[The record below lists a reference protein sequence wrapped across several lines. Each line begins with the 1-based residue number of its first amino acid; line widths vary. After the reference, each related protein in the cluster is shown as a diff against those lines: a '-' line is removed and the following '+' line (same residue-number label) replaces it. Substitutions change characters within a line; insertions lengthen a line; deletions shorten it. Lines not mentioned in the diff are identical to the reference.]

1 MQGEGIVGDAV
12 VRPAQ
17 GTVEDRV
24 DVDEGLRIW
33 QTTIQNTGQDRLTGP
48 RYRQK
53 SGRVGSGRD
62 RVGEYLPD
70 LSRPMLLSYT

>member
-24 DVDEGLRIW
+24 DVDEGSETGKR
-33 QTTIQNTGQDRLTGP
+33 QFKIQV
-48 RYRQK
+48 K
-53 SGRVGSGRD
+53 IA
-62 RVGEYLPD
+62 
-70 LSRPMLLSYT
+70 

>member
-33 QTTIQNTGQDRLTGP
+33 QTTIQNPGQDRLTGP
-48 RYRQK
+48 RSRQK